1 MIKLNN
7 SFQIRNSQR
16 LLVYHYEDTNDGR
29 RILIFE
35 PNVFKDFKEA
45 NVHASC
51 LAYLSGRE
59 FCIIPEESIGELD
72 LLISDVLVSDNVS

>member
-1 MIKLNN
+1 MSNLSS

-45 NVHASC
+45 NIHASC

-59 FCIIPEESIGELD
+59 FSIILEDSIGDLD
-72 LLISDVLVSDNVS
+72 LLISDVAVSDNVS